1 MSAPVTAPPASAA
14 VPGARKL
21 SAAEFAEYLLEIGGT
36 LLSYGC
42 STHRLEQLVREVAR
56 LEGYEAHVFA
66 VPTGIFLTLQ
76 GGELQAPLFRMIR
89 VEEWSVDLERLMLVD
104 RIVNEVA
111 AHELSI
117 VDARLRLHELD
128 RRPPPYPRALVAAA
142 TAGAAGA
149 AAVFFR
155 GGPWEALLGAIG
167 GAAIGAVVSLL
178 GRSRSARYLSDFV
191 GAVVA
196 ALIAGV
202 ATRIWPELSREVLV
216 LSGVILL
223 VPGMALTTGLSELA
237 RKNLVSGAARLMEAL
252 ITFLSIVFGI
262 AMVVGFESM
271 LGGAPAT
278 PTPPQGLSLP
288 FQGLA
293 LLIASLSFGVL
304 FRVPR
309 RWLVTAVASGAV
321 AWIATL
327 AGAAWLPAHIAA
339 FAAALAL
346 CLFANGVARVT
357 RRPSQA
363 FLLPGM
369 VLLVPGSFGFRSLE
383 ALLRGDLLGGALK
396 GFEMFLIA
404 GALVTGLLVAN
415 VLLPARKIL

>member
-1 MSAPVTAPPASAA
+1 MSTPLPA
-14 VPGARKL
+14 VPGSDAKL
-21 SAAEFAEYLLEIGGT
+21 SAPEFTEYLLEIGGT

-42 STHRLEQLVREVAR
+42 STHRLEQLLRVVAR
-56 LEGYEAHVFA
+56 LEGYDAHVFA
-66 VPTGIFLTLQ
+66 VPTGLFLTLS
-76 GGELQAPLFRMIR
+76 GGELQSPLFRMIR
-89 VEEWSVDLERLMLVD
+89 VEEWSVDLERLANVD

-128 RRPPPYPRALVAAA
+128 RRPRPYPKALVAAA

-155 GGPWEALLGAIG
+155 GGPWEALLGAAG
-167 GAAIGAVVSLL
+167 GAAIGALGGAL
-178 GRSRSARYLSDFV
+178 GRSRSARYLSDFA
-191 GAVVA
+191 GAVLA

-202 ATRIWPELSREVLV
+202 ATRIWPELSREVIV

-223 VPGMALTTGLSELA
+223 VPGMALTTGLSELS

-262 AMVVGFESM
+262 ALVVGVESM

-278 PTPPQGLSLP
+278 PAPPP
-288 FQGLA
+288 GLA
-293 LLIASLSFGVL
+293 LPWQALALLVASLSFGVL

-309 RWLVTAVASGAV
+309 RWLATAVASGAV

-327 AGAAWLPAHIAA
+327 AGAAWLPGHIAA

-346 CLFANGVARVT
+346 CLYANGVARLT
-357 RRPSQA
+357 QRPSQV

-415 VLLPARKIL
+415 VLLPAKKIL